1 MRGKTQLIAAGL
13 GALLL
18 AAGIAGQVLPGPP
31 DASDKQPL
39 GLFSSLPIYWS
50 ESDDIGGAIDGG
62 GDSTH
67 WVRTELESANRLV
80 PLDTLDG
87 DELKALKRLVLAQP
101 RPLAPAENVAL
112 DDWVRAGGRALLFAD
127 PMLTEHSRFALGDRR
142 RPQDIAVLSP
152 ILKRWGL
159 ELRFDEDQPEGR
171 RVIADGSIEIPVD
184 LSGTLVAVTPGA
196 PSRCSVG
203 DSGVT
208 ATCRVGK
215 GSVTVVADAEVLD
228 REGGEEGDLRA
239 IRTLISRSIG

>member
-31 DASDKQPL
+31 DAGDKQPL
-39 GLFSSLPIYWS
+39 GLFTSLPIYWGES
-50 ESDDIGGAIDGG
+50 EEIGDAIDGG
-62 GDSTH
+62 SDSTH
-67 WVRTELESANRLV
+67 WVRAELESGNRLV

-87 DELKALKRLVLAQP
+87 GDLKALKRLLLAQP

-184 LSGTLVAVTPGA
+184 LFGTLVAVTPGA
-196 PSRCSVG
+196 PSTCSIGEFGIIATCSVG
-203 DSGVT
+203 
-208 ATCRVGK
+208 K
-215 GSVTVVADAEVLD
+215 GTVTVVADAEVLD
-228 REGGEEGDLRA
+228 REGGGEGDLGA
-239 IRTLISRSIG
+239 IRALVARSIG